1 MPQDSHTSEV
11 VDLLRRLLLRSAD
24 APPEQA
30 AARERL
36 TRERAEAHA
45 RAADA
50 SSASAD
56 LYERIAEARRAEIDA
71 ARARA
76 SARPTALTG
85 EETGAA
91 LLAAARARIEAA
103 ARWRLAAERLPD
115 LLPRAAEAQAQA
127 FRLASISGPWFR
139 SAATAHLAAGDL
151 LQGSRALEG
160 AAKADALAADA
171 LALPA

>member
-56 LYERIAEARRAEIDA
+56 LYERIAEARRA

>member
-56 LYERIAEARRAEIDA
+56 LYERIAEARR